1 MDILIKI
8 LQFILSLSLLVIVHE
23 FGHFLFARIFKT
35 RVEKFYLFFNP
46 WFSLFKFRKGET
58 EYGVGWIPFGGYVK
72 ISGMIDESMDTDQMK
87 QPVQP
92 YEFRAKPG
100 LAAAAIMVGGVVMN
114 IVLALLIY
122 IGMSWAWGKTYLDN
136 ENVKYGYAYGE
147 LAKRIG
153 FRDGDRIV
161 DINGKP
167 LDDAAKLLPTIVF
180 DQAEYVTVERDG
192 KQERIGIP
200 AEAMAELLNCADFA
214 EPRIPFVVGRA
225 VEGGE
230 AAKAGLVAG
239 DTLVSLNGEPMR
251 YFDQYRRAFGQFK
264 SDTVHVSVMRDSAG
278 ITKLLTLPV
287 RVSDDG
293 LIGVELTPPD
303 RLLSLSTRNYT
314 FWQAI
319 PAGVRRTGEEI
330 GSYAQADQADVHARN
345 RSLQIAGRTDR
356 DRKHIPRPL
365 ELDSV
370 LAHHGLSVDRA
381 GDHEYPADPGARRRT
396 RAVPARRGRH
406 RTPAERQ
413 VPRAGP
419 NGGTDDPA
427 RAADLRQRER
437 HLPVFHQI
445 AGRRRLASLPS
456 MADCEPEGRARRYA
470 RFADDPCR
478 THPGYRTHPASETD
492 RVQSGA
498 RTGKRS
504 VGPPRTSRHATAR
517 NRTGERKNF
526 AFGGTIPE
534 NRYL

>member
-1 MDILIKI
+1 MDILIKL

-58 EYGVGWIPFGGYVK
+58 EYGIGWIPFGGYVK

-92 YEFRAKPG
+92 YEFRAKPAWQR
-100 LAAAAIMVGGVVMN
+100 LLIMVGGVVMN

-136 ENVKYGYAYGE
+136 RNVKYGYAYGE

-167 LDDAAKLLPTIVF
+167 LDDAA
-180 DQAEYVTVERDG
+180 
-192 KQERIGIP
+192 
-200 AEAMAELLNCADFA
+200 NCADFA

-230 AAKAGLVAG
+230 AAKAGFMAG

-264 SDTVHVSVMRDSAG
+264 GDTVHVSVMRDSAG

-330 GSYAQADQADVHARN
+330 GSYAKQIKLMFTPETEAYK
-345 RSLQIAGRTDR
+345 SLGGLIAIGSIFPDHWSWIQFW
-356 DRKHIPRPL
+356 HITAFL
-365 ELDSV
+365 SIV
-370 LAHHGLSVDRA
+370 LAIMNILPI
-381 GDHEYPADPGARRRT
+381 PALD
-396 RAVPARRGRH
+396 
-406 RTPAERQ
+406 
-413 VPRAGP
+413 
-419 NGGTDDPA
+419 GGHVLFLLVEVVT
-427 RAADLRQRER
+427 
-437 HLPVFHQI
+437 
-445 AGRRRLASLPS
+445 GRRPSDKFLERAQMAGLMILLALLIF
-456 MADCEPEGRARRYA
+456 ANGNDIY
-470 RFADDPCR
+470 RFFI
-478 THPGYRTHPASETD
+478 
-492 RVQSGA
+492 
-498 RTGKRS
+498 K
-504 VGPPRTSRHATAR
+504 
-517 NRTGERKNF
+517 
-526 AFGGTIPE
+526 
-534 NRYL
+534 

>member
-1 MDILIKI
+1 MDILIKL

-58 EYGVGWIPFGGYVK
+58 EYGIGWIPFGGYVK

-92 YEFRAKPG
+92 YEFRAKPAWQR
-100 LAAAAIMVGGVVMN
+100 LLIMVGGVVMN

-136 ENVKYGYAYGE
+136 RNVKYGYAYGE

-303 RLLSLSTRNYT
+303 RLLSLSTRDYT

-330 GSYAQADQADVHARN
+330 GSYAKQIKLMFTPETEAYK
-345 RSLQIAGRTDR
+345 SLGGLIAIGSIFPD
-356 DRKHIPRPL
+356 HWSWIQFW
-365 ELDSV
+365 
-370 LAHHGLSVDRA
+370 RA
-381 GDHEYPADPGARRRT
+381 C
-396 RAVPARRGRH
+396 AVPARRGRH

-419 NGGTDDPA
+419 NGGPDDPA

-526 AFGGTIPE
+526 AFGGTIPRE
-534 NRYL
+534 SLSLTDN